1 MQSRTGRHARRQ
13 REDAR
18 AAVAELT
25 DALAAANIVLP
36 SIGTDSPSLFTG
48 EVLVELGRAR
58 PDIVVRL
65 AALIRRG
72 TDR

>member
-1 MQSRTGRHARRQ
+1 MQSRTGRHARQ
-13 REDAR
+13 RHEDAR

-25 DALAAANIVLP
+25 DALASASIVLP
-36 SIGTDSPSLFTG
+36 SVGVDSPSLFTG

-58 PDIVVRL
+58 PDVVIRL